1 MVAAGLAIWNPGEDA
16 GSLMGQE
23 AEVLEA
29 VRISLEGGNDVNAR
43 NWRGE
48 TALHGVALRGV
59 DILVDY
65 LVEQGADLTALTD
78 DGWSALAFAR
88 GFNFSDFY
96 KEQVTIAARL
106 EELMQARGFDTEGE
120 AQRGAGRRLLRLPEH
135 PARTGPRVGDA
146 RRVDGSQFRPHQPRH
161 PDDAGVEM
169 ARASAARGRVSILLA
184 RIYDVLPLVCP
195 ACRGRPEFEFDQSL
209 PDDFSPNPPPHLTSA
224 TAKQSPLKF
233 LSVPA
238 LQLSTFGLLSI
249 SRSARGIQ

>member
-120 AQRGAGRRLLRLPEH
+120 AQRV
-135 PARTGPRVGDA
+135 PAA
-146 RRVDGSQFRPHQPRH
+146 
-161 PDDAGVEM
+161 
-169 ARASAARGRVSILLA
+169 
-184 RIYDVLPLVCP
+184 VCYGCP
-195 ACRGRPEFEFDQSL
+195 NTRPEQVRAWATRDEWMEANFDPTNHAIQMMPGWRWQGL
-209 PDDFSPNPPPHLTSA
+209 PQPGGA
-224 TAKQSPLKF
+224 
-233 LSVPA
+233 
-238 LQLSTFGLLSI
+238 
-249 SRSARGIQ
+249 